1 MNDRIRK
8 LLVRAS
14 STASLSTLKGISYQ
28 EAILYAASDEID
40 GIEREK
46 ELALA
51 EVKSLKARIEELEQL
66 EQRGSMRTKLNL
78 FRNIKFLNINKLINN
93 EKD

>member
-1 MNDRIRK
+1 MNDRIRE

-14 STASLSTLKGISYQ
+14 STASLSALNGRSYQ
-28 EAILYAASDEID
+28 DAILYAASDEID

-51 EVKSLKARIEELEQL
+51 EVKSLKARIEELEQ
-66 EQRGSMRTKLNL
+66 RGSMRTKLNL

>member
-14 STASLSTLKGISYQ
+14 SAASLGAMNGRGYQ
-28 EAILYAASDEID
+28 DAILYAASDEID
-40 GIEREK
+40 EIEREK
-46 ELALA
+46 ELVLA
-51 EVKSLKARIEELEQL
+51 EVKSLKAKIEEL

>member
-14 STASLSTLKGISYQ
+14 STASLSALSGRSYQ
-28 EAILYAASDEID
+28 ETILYAASDEID

-51 EVKSLKARIEELEQL
+51 EVKSLKARIEELEQ
-66 EQRGSMRTKLNL
+66 RGSMRTKLNL

>member
-14 STASLSTLKGISYQ
+14 STASLSALNERSYQ
-28 EAILYAASDEID
+28 DAILYAASDEID

-51 EVKSLKARIEELEQL
+51 EVKSLKAKIEELEQ
-66 EQRGSMRTKLNL
+66 RSSMRTKLNL
-78 FRNIKFLNINKLINN
+78 FRNIKFLNINKLIDN